1 MENAKLRLGE
11 KNRKGRAMKN
21 MKGRTRKRGVQGCKF
36 RGLRTGSIPNAIV
49 SVWGILFCA
58 HVYQ

>member
-1 MENAKLRLGE
+1 MKENAKLRLGE
-11 KNRKGRAMKN
+11 KNGKGNAMK
-21 MKGRTRKRGVQGCKF
+21 TEVSVCKW

-49 SVWGILFCA
+49 SVCDILFCA